1 MDLNENHLGSMG
13 IDWGVAMIEGA
24 GLVTERLISHK
35 TKTSWCSLDKLVTEM
50 LETSVFFVFCFSRK
64 ASRSKLGRF
73 AGCRSQ
79 NKGFPFDQLYSC
91 Q

>member
-50 LETSVFFVFCFSRK
+50 LETSLSSLSFV
-64 ASRSKLGRF
+64 L
-73 AGCRSQ
+73 AGKPVAV
-79 NKGFPFDQLYSC
+79 N
-91 Q
+91 